1 MASREIRQWLSRELP
16 KWKASGW
23 VTEVGEQGLKEMY
36 GPLPERVDPG
46 NRLIV
51 ILASLGA
58 ALIGG
63 GIILLFAYNW
73 THFGRPLRAALSFTP
88 LLLAQALTLF
98 TVLRKPDSRAWREGS
113 AVALTASVAACI
125 ALIGQTYNIQG
136 DLGGFLLTW
145 MILTFPL
152 VFILRSPITCFAL
165 LAQHAWW
172 TGYARFQ
179 NDQLPM
185 AWAIFLFILG
195 AIIWLQKTEKKERI
209 GLNLITG
216 FAATYLL
223 LMATDLTVWNGW
235 LLILVPWLVLLVL
248 APVTFPKIQS
258 FTVISVLAKVLLLIL
273 VFSATYSDF
282 WNTRTGVPKA
292 WSFRWEWVVS
302 GILFLACAL
311 LLVRHWAQA
320 SARERLWMMLP
331 YLTFACWLGGLYE
344 LALPVAVGVNLAL
357 AAYALVVLLPACRH
371 GDDQGI
377 RLGGTLLT
385 ILLLLRFFD
394 LDFSLLTRGIA
405 FIVIGTAFLVIIY
418 RIHLTRKK
426 EETR

>member
-23 VTEVGEQGLKEMY
+23 VTEAGEQGLKEMY

-179 NDQLPM
+179 NDHLPM
-185 AWAIFLFILG
+185 AWVIFILILV
-195 AIIWLQKTEKKERI
+195 AIIWLQKSEKKERI
-209 GLNLITG
+209 GLNLTTA

-223 LMATDLTVWNGW
+223 LVATDTSAWNGW
-235 LLILVPWLVLLVL
+235 LLLLVPWLVLFVL
-248 APVTFPKIQS
+248 APVAFPKTQS
-258 FTVISVLAKVLLLIL
+258 FTVISVLAKVFLLIL
-273 VFSATYSDF
+273 VYCATYSDF
-282 WNTRTGVPKA
+282 WNTRTIGPDA
-292 WSFRWEWVVS
+292 WSFRWEWMLS
-302 GILFLACAL
+302 SMLFLACSI
-311 LLVRHWAQA
+311 LLVRHWAQVN
-320 SARERLWMMLP
+320 ARERLWMMLP

-357 AAYALVVLLPACRH
+357 AAYALAVLLPAWRQR
-371 GDDQGI
+371 DDQGI
-377 RLGGTLLT
+377 RLGATLLT
-385 ILLLLRFFD
+385 LLLLLRFFD

-405 FIVIGTAFLVIIY
+405 FILIGTAFLVIIY
-418 RIHLTRKK
+418 RIHLSRKK
-426 EETR
+426 EATR